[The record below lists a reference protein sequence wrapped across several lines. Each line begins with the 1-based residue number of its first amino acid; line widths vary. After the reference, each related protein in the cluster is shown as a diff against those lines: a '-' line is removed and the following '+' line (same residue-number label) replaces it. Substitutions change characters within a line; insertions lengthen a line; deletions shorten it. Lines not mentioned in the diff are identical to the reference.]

1 MPRTLSLW
9 HSMIIAVAGAVLA
22 TAVTPAAA
30 APSPKPTAKKVV
42 SPVPKKV
49 VVRGSGGGWA
59 LLDWSIFASL
69 RP

>member
-22 TAVTPAAA
+22 TAVTPASA
-30 APSPKPTAKKVV
+30 APTSKPIVKKHV
-42 SPVPKKV
+42 SPVLKKV
-49 VVRGSGGGWA
+49 VVRGSGRGSA
-59 LLDWSIFASL
+59 LLDWSVFASL